1 MTCRKSLSG
10 ALIHSFSFQTSPL
23 QRIYSISWSFKF
35 PGNGHLCFV
44 SCLLGING
52 ERLLALSCSLVSWVL
67 RFMSTLPRYCLSPYI
82 YVCPSAHGD
91 LFCQTIFLTFIWV
104 SQLLGL
110 QFYLKLIHIMFNTIW
125 KQRRYIELKSKP
137 FLFLDEIFVHSY
149 FTNYRFLLEQER
161 CIHTQ
166 IRTRTQF

>member
-23 QRIYSISWSFKF
+23 QRIYSTSWSFKF

-67 RFMSTLPRYCLSPYI
+67 KFMSALPRYCLSPYI
-82 YVCPSAHGD
+82 YVCPSAHVH
-91 LFCQTIFLTFIWV
+91 FFPTFIWV
-104 SQLLGL
+104 GQLLGL
-110 QFYLKLIHIMFNTIW
+110 EFFLKLIHIMFNTIW
-125 KQRRYIELKSKP
+125 KQRSYIELKSKTFSFSRWNFCS
-137 FLFLDEIFVHSY
+137 FLFYKL
-149 FTNYRFLLEQER
+149 
-161 CIHTQ
+161 
-166 IRTRTQF
+166 